1 MAVREDTGR
10 LDRPQLRADGGAV
23 RRARALV
30 KRVQRDLRS
39 SEIGQILLCAAL
51 GAVVG
56 ALVAILRNFVAI
68 LHRLDFALPPGAYLS
83 ATDDVSPFL
92 VVLVPASG
100 GLIIGLWTRWLRN
113 RKTKEVVDPVEANAL
128 LGGRMSL
135 RDSLRLTLQ
144 TLIANASGASLG
156 MEAGYSQFG
165 AGVYSWIGQ
174 YFQLR
179 RADLRV
185 FVTAGAGA
193 AIAAAFNAP
202 LAGAFYGYELILGSY
217 MPRALAPVCA
227 ASLTAAIVQRS
238 MAFPPASFEI
248 IHDLAFKQRSYMFF
262 ALMGVAAAGVGVLT
276 MKLVTWTESGLRKSP
291 LSDWMRPVAG
301 GFALS
306 WVALVFPQ
314 VLGSGHGAIQLHL
327 DKAWPLLPLVALL
340 AAKILASAI
349 SVGSGFRGGLFSSS
363 LLIGCLFGSVVAQIL
378 AYFIPSVG
386 LESGAFMLVGMGSVA
401 AAIIGAPFTMVFLVL
416 EATGDFP
423 VTAGVLVGVITAST
437 IVRLTFGYSFATWRF
452 HQRGL
457 GIRSPHDIGWIAELT
472 AGRLMRADAKAV
484 PADMTLRHLRER
496 YPVGSAKRLFVT
508 GQGGLYLGT
517 LDVALAHEPG
527 IEDELDW
534 IVAGDLASERDV
546 FLLPT
551 DNVRTALLRFEEQKT
566 ESIAVVS
573 SIAEPKLMGYLTEA
587 YALRRY
593 TTELERRR
601 NAELGQSDLFT
612 VGPPARS

>member
-1 MAVREDTGR
+1 MAVQEETGH
-10 LDRPQLRADGGAV
+10 LDRPQSRAETAV
-23 RRARALV
+23 RRSRALLKAV
-30 KRVQRDLRS
+30 RRDLRS

-51 GAVVG
+51 GAAVG
-56 ALVAILRNFVAI
+56 AMVATLRNFVFF
-68 LHRLDFALPPGAYLS
+68 LHRIDFGLPRGAYLS
-83 ATDDVSPFL
+83 ATDNVSPFL
-92 VVLVPASG
+92 IVMVPATG
-100 GLIIGLWTRWLRN
+100 GLIVGLWARWLRN
-113 RKTKEVVDPVEANAL
+113 RKVKEVVDPVEANAL
-128 LGGRMSL
+128 LGGRMSF
-135 RDSLRLTLQ
+135 RESVRLTVA
-144 TLIANASGASLG
+144 TMIANASGASLG

-165 AGVYSWIGQ
+165 ASVFSSIGQ

-217 MPRALAPVCA
+217 TPRALAPVSA
-227 ASLTAAIVQRS
+227 AALTGAIVQR
-238 MAFPPASFEI
+238 ALAVTPASFEI
-248 IHDLAFKQRSYMFF
+248 AHGLVFKQRSYMFF
-262 ALMGVAAAGVGVLT
+262 ALTGIAAAGLAVIT
-276 MKLVTWTESGLRKSP
+276 MKLVTWVEAGLRRAP
-291 LSDWMRPVAG
+291 MADWLRPVVG

-306 WVALVFPQ
+306 WIALIFPQ

-327 DKAWPLLPLVALL
+327 DHAWPLVPLVALL
-340 AAKILASAI
+340 IAKVLASAV

-363 LLIGCLFGSVVAQIL
+363 LLIGCLFGSAIGQII

-386 LESGAFMLVGMGSVA
+386 LEAGAFTLVGMGSVA

-437 IVRLTFGYSFATWRF
+437 LVRLTFGYSFATWRF

-457 GIRSPHDIGWIAELT
+457 GIRSPHDIGWIADLT
-472 AGRLMRADAKAV
+472 AGRLMRADPKAV
-484 PADMTLRHLRER
+484 PADMTLRQVRER
-496 YPVGSAKRLFVT
+496 YPIGSAKRLYVM
-508 GQGGLYLGT
+508 GQGERYMGT
-517 LDVALAHEPG
+517 LDLALAHEPG
-527 IEDELDW
+527 IEDAVDW
-534 IVAGDLASERDV
+534 LVAGDIAGERDL

-551 DNVRTALLRFEEQKT
+551 DNVRTALLRFEENKT

-573 SIAEPKLMGYLTEA
+573 SIAEPKLVGYLTEA

-593 TTELERRR
+593 THELERRR
-601 NAELGQSDLFT
+601 NAELGQSDLYSI
-612 VGPPARS
+612 GPPLRP

>member
-1 MAVREDTGR
+1 MAVQEDTGR
-10 LDRPQLRADGGAV
+10 LERPQSRTDSAIRRSRAV
-23 RRARALV
+23 L
-30 KRVQRDLRS
+30 KIVQRELRS
-39 SEIGQILLCAAL
+39 SEIGQIFLCAAL

-56 ALVAILRNFVAI
+56 AIVAILRNFVAI
-68 LHRLDFALPPGAYLS
+68 LHRIDFDLPHGAYLS
-83 ATDDVSPFL
+83 ATDSVSPFL
-92 VVLVPASG
+92 VVFVPATG
-100 GLIIGLWTRWLRN
+100 GLVIGLWARRLRQ
-113 RKTKEVVDPVEANAL
+113 RKVKEVVDPIEANAL
-128 LGGRMSL
+128 LGGRMSF
-135 RDSLRLTLQ
+135 RDSLRLTVA

-165 AGVYSWIGQ
+165 ASVFSSIGQ

-217 MPRALAPVCA
+217 MPRALAPVSA
-227 ASLTAAIVQRS
+227 AALTGAIVQRS
-238 MAFPPASFEI
+238 MAFPPESFEI
-248 IHDLAFKQRSYMFF
+248 AHDLAFKQRSYMFF
-262 ALMGVAAAGVGVLT
+262 ALMGLAAAGLAIVT
-276 MKLVTWTESGLRKSP
+276 MKLVTWTEGSLRKAQMAEW
-291 LSDWMRPVAG
+291 LRPVVG

-306 WVALVFPQ
+306 WIALIFPQ

-327 DKAWPLLPLVALL
+327 DQAWPLLPVVALL
-340 AAKILASAI
+340 IAKVLASAI

-363 LLIGCLFGSVVAQIL
+363 LFIGCLFGSVVAQVL

-386 LESGAFMLVGMGSVA
+386 HETGAFMLVGMGSVA

-457 GIRSPHDIGWIAELT
+457 GIRSPHDIGWIADLT
-472 AGRLMRADAKAV
+472 AGRLMRAEPKAV
-484 PADMTLRHLRER
+484 PADMTLRQVRER
-496 YPVGSAKRLFVT
+496 YPLGSTKRLYVT
-508 GQGGLYLGT
+508 GEGERYLGT
-517 LDVALAHEPG
+517 LDLALAHEPG
-527 IEDELDW
+527 IEDAVDW
-534 IVAGDLASERDV
+534 LVAGDIASERDV

-551 DNVRTALLRFEEQKT
+551 DNVRTALLRFEEHKT

-573 SIAEPKLMGYLTEA
+573 SIAEPKLLGYLTEA

-593 TTELERRR
+593 THELERRR
-601 NAELGQSDLFT
+601 NAELGQSDLYSL
-612 VGPPARS
+612 GPSLRP